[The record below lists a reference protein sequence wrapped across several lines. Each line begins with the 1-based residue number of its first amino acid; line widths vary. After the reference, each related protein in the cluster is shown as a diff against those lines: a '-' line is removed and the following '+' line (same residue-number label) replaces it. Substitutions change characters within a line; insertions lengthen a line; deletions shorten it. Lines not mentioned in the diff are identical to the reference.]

1 MSSSL
6 TIRLTGL
13 AMASESGETSV
24 GVPEEFGVSDDTLMA
39 QICEG
44 SGEALAVLFRRHAR
58 RVRGVAYRVLRDSS
72 EADDLLQD
80 VFLLVQ
86 RDCRTFDSTKSPAR
100 FWILQMAHRRAIS
113 RRRYLNSRHFYT
125 QTSIEEEG
133 RELQDPGNGVF
144 RPYEESVEGILG
156 TGRLQSVFNTLSED
170 QRETLR
176 LFFFEGYTLNE
187 IAAKLGQSRGNI
199 KHYYFRGLDRLR
211 KELFGSKLPTERAV

>member
-1 MSSSL
+1 MSSFL
-6 TIRLTGL
+6 TIRLAGL
-13 AMASESGETSV
+13 AMASQSGKTSV
-24 GVPEEFGVSDDTLMA
+24 QAPEEPGVSDETLMA

-44 SGEALAVLFRRHAR
+44 SGEALAILFRRYAR
-58 RVRGVAYRVLRDSS
+58 SVRGVAYRVLRDSS

-86 RDCRTFDSTKSPAR
+86 RDCKMFDCAKSPAR

-125 QTSIEEEG
+125 QASIEDVG
-133 RELQDPGNGVF
+133 RELQDPSVGVF
-144 RPYEESVEGILG
+144 PYEESLEGILG
-156 TGRLQSVFNTLSED
+156 TGRLKRVFDALSED
-170 QRETLR
+170 QRATLR
-176 LFFFEGYTLNE
+176 LFFFEGYTLDE

-211 KELFGSKLPTERAV
+211 KELFGGKLPTGRAV

>member
-1 MSSSL
+1 MSSSV
-6 TIRLTGL
+6 TIRLMGL
-13 AMASESGETSV
+13 AMASQKGETSV
-24 GVPEEFGVSDDTLMA
+24 GVPGEPGVSDETLMA
-39 QICEG
+39 QICQG

-58 RVRGVAYRVLRDSS
+58 CVRGVAYRVLRDWF

-80 VFLLVQ
+80 VFLLVH
-86 RDCRTFDSTKSPAR
+86 RDCKRFDSAKSPAR

-125 QTSIEEEG
+125 QTNIEDAG
-133 RELQDPGNGVF
+133 RELPDPGSGVS
-144 RPYEESVEGILG
+144 PYEESVEGILG
-156 TGRLQSVFNTLSED
+156 TGRLQSVFDTLSED

-176 LFFFEGYTLNE
+176 LFFFEGYTLDE

-211 KELFGSKLPTERAV
+211 KELFGGKLPSGRAV

>member
-13 AMASESGETSV
+13 AVASQSGKTSV
-24 GVPEEFGVSDDTLMA
+24 GAPEEPGVSDETLMA

-44 SGEALAVLFRRHAR
+44 SGEALAILFRRHAR

-86 RDCRTFDSTKSPAR
+86 RDCKMFDCAKSPAR

-125 QTSIEEEG
+125 QTSIEDVG
-133 RELQDPGNGVF
+133 RELQDPGGGVF
-144 RPYEESVEGILG
+144 PYEESVEGILG
-156 TGRLQSVFNTLSED
+156 TGRLKSVFDALSED
-170 QRETLR
+170 QRATLR
-176 LFFFEGYTLNE
+176 LFFFEGYTLDE
-187 IAAKLGQSRGNI
+187 IATKLGQSRGNI

-211 KELFGSKLPTERAV
+211 KELFGGKLPTGRAV